1 MSKPVLGLLLGGF
14 LGLID
19 GVSAYAYPAARA
31 GILGIVIGSTFK
43 GLITGLAAGLFA
55 RWFRSL
61 PLGILVGVAV
71 GGLFSWWVAANSPL
85 DGKYYYW
92 EIVLPGTLLG
102 VVVGFATQRFGR
114 DRTPRTA

>member
-1 MSKPVLGLLLGGF
+1 MSKTVLGLALGAG

-19 GVSAYAYPAARA
+19 GLSAYAYPAARPE
-31 GILGIVIGSTFK
+31 ILGIMIGSTFK

-71 GGLFSWWVAANSPL
+71 GGAFSWWVAASSPL
-85 DGKYYYW
+85 EGQYYYW

-102 VVVGFATQRFGR
+102 AIVGFATQRFGR
-114 DRTPRTA
+114 DRVPSAA